1 MKIFK
6 RKKKEEKKPFV
17 SWESVLMNDE
27 AVSFDDAERFLA
39 GVFKTPETNA
49 TIRLQGNA
57 DDYGMTTVRAY
68 NDKQVVKNE
77 AWGAFA
83 VSAITSRARSSNQWI
98 NVPQSV
104 NAGFSTAQLSYYLFQ
119 SVNYYDCMLQA
130 QDPLMAKVLTIL
142 SETPFSKGGKIAN
155 KDKDEADKILDAA
168 EKKKLTRKFVKAIRS
183 MYAVGGCLLYLQTN
197 DADLTEPLDLK
208 SRNMNDITD
217 FVHIDPINVTAIS
230 VNTSEPAKSDYMN
243 PSVWYVVGLGAVH
256 ASRFLKFEA
265 NVPELLL
272 KPLCMYF
279 GTPLTNLIKQDIA
292 NSNLATQG
300 LANLINRC
308 RFLFLKTDDNS
319 YQTGAIRD
327 FRARLEVMSKMQDNH
342 MFTPLKTTEDVL
354 QQTTALTGFS
364 ETTEFLYEVV
374 AAKTGIP
381 LTELLGTTAKGMNAT
396 GEGDRRSWYDRVN
409 SIRESVREQW
419 ETVLGIIAGQ
429 ISDGAFQEIHYV
441 FNLLET
447 PTEAERAEINKANL
461 EVAKALIEVG
471 GNAENVFDWLRK
483 DDNLQIDS
491 VEFDAERFDESDFD
505 AEMQPNGEL
514 TADAMGQIPSETATE
529 GLKSQNIWIDNPD
542 TFITMK
548 KSKVPLKDGETKK
561 EAVERFLS
569 DKGRLKKTDKAP
581 QEREAESD
589 VKTKEKKDNPL
600 SYENL
605 IKGFDPSAYPDSWSD
620 EEKRISYVDKR
631 REEVRAQKDVEE
643 TQKRAGDYTVERTTA
658 KAALLRKGDKTFW
671 VQKRW
676 LREDGTL
683 TAAGQKAYE
692 EAETD
697 SEKQARQ
704 EKKKADRERGVERPA
719 KADWESDKAY
729 GYDLDLDFYNVEK
742 NRRHRIFI
750 PKSVIQPNGNIPTW
764 ILEKKI
770 EEIKDKYAGMGGFYI
785 DKHPF
790 KGHSF
795 GFIDLSH
802 NDEEDA
808 NSENEKMKS
817 SNSANDPIY
826 SIDNYVLRVSTD
838 NGETWADVGNDE

>member
-1 MKIFK
+1 MRIFK
-6 RKKKEEKKPFV
+6 RKKRVEEKTPFIN
-17 SWESVLMNDE
+17 WESVLMQEE
-27 AVSFDDAERFLA
+27 AVSFADAELFLT
-39 GVFKTPETNA
+39 GVFKEPETNA
-49 TIRLQGNA
+49 TARIKGNA
-57 DDYGMTTVRAY
+57 DDYGMATVRTY
-68 NDKQVVKNE
+68 NDSKAPKLD

-83 VSAITSRARSSNQWI
+83 VSAITSRARSANQWV

-119 SVNYYDCMLQA
+119 SVNYYDCMMQA
-130 QDPLMAKVLTIL
+130 QDPLMSKVLTIL

-155 KDKDEADKILDAA
+155 KDKEEADKILDAVG
-168 EKKKLTRKFVKAIRS
+168 KKHLTQIFVKAIRS

-197 DADLTEPLDLK
+197 DTDLTKPLDLR
-208 SRNMNDITD
+208 SRNMNEIKN
-217 FVHIDPINVTAIS
+217 FIHIDPINVTAIE
-230 VNTSEPAKSDYMN
+230 VNTSEPAKADYMN

-319 YQTGAIRD
+319 YQTGAIKN
-327 FRARLEVMSKMQDNH
+327 FQSRLQVMSKMQDNH
-342 MFTPLKTTEDVL
+342 MFTPLKTTEDVI
-354 QQTTALTGFS
+354 QQTTALTGFA

-409 SIRESVREQW
+409 SIRESVRDQW

-429 ISDGAFQEIHYV
+429 LTDGAFQEIHYD

-471 GNAENVFDWLRK
+471 GSAENVFDWLRK
-483 DDNLQIDS
+483 DDNLQIDA
-491 VEFDAERFDESDFD
+491 VEFDSERFDESDFD
-505 AEMQPNGEL
+505 AETQPMGEL
-514 TADAMGQIPSETATE
+514 TSDDMGKNASEIATE
-529 GLKSQNIWIDNPD
+529 SLKSSNIWIDNPA

-548 KSKVPLKDGETKK
+548 GAKVPLEEGQSSREAGEK
-561 EAVERFLS
+561 FLA
-569 DKGRLKKTDKAP
+569 DKGRKTKSAP
-581 QEREAESD
+581 EAE
-589 VKTKEKKDNPL
+589 KKEEAKPEAKDD
-600 SYENL
+600 
-605 IKGFDPSAYPDSWSD
+605 GFKV
-620 EEKRISYVDKR
+620 EK
-631 REEVRAQKDVEE
+631 E
-643 TQKRAGDYTVERTTA
+643 TA
-658 KAALLRKGDKTFW
+658 KAKLLRKGDKSFW
-671 VQKRW
+671 IQKRW
-676 LREDGTL
+676 MREDGTL

-697 SEKQARQ
+697 SAKQARQ
-704 EKKKADRERGVERPA
+704 EKWKADRAKGVERPA

-729 GYDLDLDFYNVEK
+729 GYDLDLDFYNIEQ

-770 EEIKDKYAGMGGFYI
+770 DEIKEQYEKMGGFFI
-785 DKHPF
+785 ERHPF
-790 KGHSF
+790 KKHSF
-795 GFIDLSH
+795 GYIDMSH
-802 NDEEDA
+802 NDEADA
-808 NSENEKMKS
+808 ENSGEKIKA
-817 SNSANDPIY
+817 SNSADMPIY
-826 SIDNYVLRVSTD
+826 TIDNYVLKVSSD
-838 NGETWADVGNDE
+838 NGETWADVGDDE

>member
-6 RKKKEEKKPFV
+6 RKKKEEKKTFV

-68 NDKQVVKNE
+68 NEKQAVKNE

-83 VSAITSRARSSNQWI
+83 VSAITSSARSSNQWI

-155 KDKDEADKILDAA
+155 KDKEEADKILDAA

-197 DADLTEPLDLK
+197 DSDLTKPLDLK
-208 SRNMNDITD
+208 TLNMNDITD
-217 FVHIDPINVTAIS
+217 FVHIDPINVTAIN

-342 MFTPLKTTEDVL
+342 MFTPLKTTEDVI

-419 ETVLGIIAGQ
+419 ETALGIVAGQ
-429 ISDGAFQEIHYV
+429 ISDGKFQEIHYD

-529 GLKSQNIWIDNPD
+529 SLKS
-542 TFITMK
+542 K
-548 KSKVPLKDGETKK
+548 
-561 EAVERFLS
+561 
-569 DKGRLKKTDKAP
+569 
-581 QEREAESD
+581 
-589 VKTKEKKDNPL
+589 
-600 SYENL
+600 NL
-605 IKGFDPSAYPDSWSD
+605 D
-620 EEKRISYVDKR
+620 
-631 REEVRAQKDVEE
+631 
-643 TQKRAGDYTVERTTA
+643 
-658 KAALLRKGDKTFW
+658 
-671 VQKRW
+671 
-676 LREDGTL
+676 
-683 TAAGQKAYE
+683 
-692 EAETD
+692 
-697 SEKQARQ
+697 
-704 EKKKADRERGVERPA
+704 
-719 KADWESDKAY
+719 
-729 GYDLDLDFYNVEK
+729 
-742 NRRHRIFI
+742 
-750 PKSVIQPNGNIPTW
+750 
-764 ILEKKI
+764 
-770 EEIKDKYAGMGGFYI
+770 
-785 DKHPF
+785 
-790 KGHSF
+790 
-795 GFIDLSH
+795 
-802 NDEEDA
+802 
-808 NSENEKMKS
+808 
-817 SNSANDPIY
+817 
-826 SIDNYVLRVSTD
+826 
-838 NGETWADVGNDE
+838 

>member
-68 NDKQVVKNE
+68 NDKQAVKNE

-155 KDKDEADKILDAA
+155 KDKEEADKILDAA
-168 EKKKLTRKFVKAIRS
+168 EKKNLTRKFVKAIRS

-208 SRNMNDITD
+208 TRNMNDITD
-217 FVHIDPINVTAIS
+217 FVHIDPINVTAIN

-342 MFTPLKTTEDVL
+342 MFTPLKTTEDVI

-419 ETVLGIIAGQ
+419 ETALGIVAGQ
-429 ISDGAFQEIHYV
+429 IADGAFQEIHYD

-505 AEMQPNGEL
+505 AEIQPNGDL

-529 GLKSQNIWIDNPD
+529 SLKSQNIWIDNPA

-548 KSKVPLKDGETKK
+548 GAKVPLEEGQSSK
-561 EAVERFLS
+561 EAAEKFLS
-569 DKGRLKKTDKAP
+569 DKGRKPKAAPEAEKKEEAKPESKEADKDDGFKV
-581 QEREAESD
+581 ERE
-589 VKTKEKKDNPL
+589 
-600 SYENL
+600 
-605 IKGFDPSAYPDSWSD
+605 
-620 EEKRISYVDKR
+620 
-631 REEVRAQKDVEE
+631 
-643 TQKRAGDYTVERTTA
+643 TA
-658 KAALLRKGDKTFW
+658 KAKLLRKGDKSFW

-683 TAAGQKAYE
+683 TPAGQKAYE

-729 GYDLDLDFYNVEK
+729 GYDLELEFPDTGIT
-742 NRRHRIFI
+742 RRHRVFI
-750 PKSVIQPNGNIPTW
+750 PKSVIQPNGNIPYW
-764 ILEKKI
+764 LMRKKM
-770 EEIKDKYAGMGGFYI
+770 EEIDEHYSGGYFI
-785 DKHPF
+785 TKHPF
-790 KGHSF
+790 KDFDF
-795 GFIDLSH
+795 GFNEEEFLAKHPELRDLVKFG
-802 NDEEDA
+802 DKA
-808 NSENEKMKS
+808 KT
-817 SNSANDPIY
+817 SNSATDPIY
-826 SIDNYVLRVSTD
+826 SIDNYVLMVSTD

>member
-68 NDKQVVKNE
+68 NDKQAVKNE

-155 KDKDEADKILDAA
+155 KDKEEADKILDAA

-183 MYAVGGCLLYLQTN
+183 MYAVGGCLIYLQTN
-197 DADLTEPLDLK
+197 DADLTKPLDLK
-208 SRNMNDITD
+208 TRNMNDITD

-429 ISDGAFQEIHYV
+429 ISDGAFQEIHYD

-529 GLKSQNIWIDNPD
+529 SLKSQNIWIDNPA

-548 KSKVPLKDGETKK
+548 GAKVPLEEGQSSK
-561 EAVERFLS
+561 EAAEKFLS
-569 DKGRLKKTDKAP
+569 DKGRKPKAAPEAEKKEEAKPEAKEADKDDGFKV
-581 QEREAESD
+581 ERET
-589 VKTKEKKDNPL
+589 TK
-600 SYENL
+600 
-605 IKGFDPSAYPDSWSD
+605 
-620 EEKRISYVDKR
+620 
-631 REEVRAQKDVEE
+631 
-643 TQKRAGDYTVERTTA
+643 A
-658 KAALLRKGDKTFW
+658 KLLRKGDKSFW

-683 TAAGQKAYE
+683 TPAGQKAYE

-697 SEKQARQ
+697 SEKQERQ

-729 GYDLDLDFYNVEK
+729 GYDLDLDFYNIEK

-817 SNSANDPIY
+817 SNSNDPIY

>member
-68 NDKQVVKNE
+68 NDKQAVKNE

-155 KDKDEADKILDAA
+155 KDKEEADKILDAA

-197 DADLTEPLDLK
+197 DTDLTKPLDLK
-208 SRNMNDITD
+208 TRNMNDITD
-217 FVHIDPINVTAIS
+217 FVHIDPINVTAIN

-342 MFTPLKTTEDVL
+342 MFTPLKTTEDVI

-419 ETVLGIIAGQ
+419 ETALGIVAGQ
-429 ISDGAFQEIHYV
+429 IADGAFQEIHYD

-514 TADAMGQIPSETATE
+514 TADAMGQIPSGTATE
-529 GLKSQNIWIDNPD
+529 SLKSQNIWIDNPA

-548 KSKVPLKDGETKK
+548 GAKVPLEEGQSSK
-561 EAVERFLS
+561 EAAEKFLS
-569 DKGRLKKTDKAP
+569 DKGRKPKAAPEAEKKEEAKPEAKEADKDDGFKV
-581 QEREAESD
+581 ERE
-589 VKTKEKKDNPL
+589 
-600 SYENL
+600 
-605 IKGFDPSAYPDSWSD
+605 
-620 EEKRISYVDKR
+620 
-631 REEVRAQKDVEE
+631 
-643 TQKRAGDYTVERTTA
+643 TA
-658 KAALLRKGDKTFW
+658 KAKLLRKGDKSFW
-671 VQKRW
+671 IQKRW

-729 GYDLDLDFYNVEK
+729 GYDLELEFPDTGRT
-742 NRRHRIFI
+742 RRQRIFI
-750 PKSVIQPNGNIPTW
+750 PKSVIQPNGNIPYW
-764 ILEKKI
+764 LMRKKI
-770 EEIKDKYAGMGGFYI
+770 EEIDEHYSGGYFI
-785 DKHPF
+785 TKHPF
-790 KGHSF
+790 KDFDF
-795 GFIDLSH
+795 GF
-802 NDEEDA
+802 DEEELLAKHPELRDLVKFGDKA
-808 NSENEKMKS
+808 KT
-817 SNSANDPIY
+817 SNSATDPIY

-838 NGETWADVGNDE
+838 NGKTWADVGNDE

>member
-6 RKKKEEKKPFV
+6 RKKKEEKKTFV

-68 NDKQVVKNE
+68 NEKQAVKNE

-83 VSAITSRARSSNQWI
+83 VSAITSSARSSNQWI

-155 KDKDEADKILDAA
+155 KDKEEADKILDAA

-197 DADLTEPLDLK
+197 DSDLTKPLDLK
-208 SRNMNDITD
+208 TLNMNDITD
-217 FVHIDPINVTAIS
+217 FVHIDPINVTAIN

-342 MFTPLKTTEDVL
+342 MFTPLKTTEDVI

-419 ETVLGIIAGQ
+419 ETALGIVAGQ
-429 ISDGAFQEIHYV
+429 ISDGKFQEIHYD

-514 TADAMGQIPSETATE
+514 TADAMGQIPSGTATE
-529 GLKSQNIWIDNPD
+529 SLKSQNIWIDNPA

-548 KSKVPLKDGETKK
+548 GAKVPLEEGQSSK
-561 EAVERFLS
+561 EAAEKFLS
-569 DKGRLKKTDKAP
+569 DKGRKPKDAPKAEKKEEAKPEAKEADKDDGFKV
-581 QEREAESD
+581 ERE
-589 VKTKEKKDNPL
+589 
-600 SYENL
+600 
-605 IKGFDPSAYPDSWSD
+605 
-620 EEKRISYVDKR
+620 
-631 REEVRAQKDVEE
+631 
-643 TQKRAGDYTVERTTA
+643 TA
-658 KAALLRKGDKTFW
+658 KAKLLRKGDKSFW

-697 SEKQARQ
+697 SAKQARQ
-704 EKKKADRERGVERPA
+704 EKRKADRERGVERPA

-729 GYDLDLDFYNVEK
+729 GYDLELEFPDTGRT
-742 NRRHRIFI
+742 RRQRIFI
-750 PKSVIQPNGNIPTW
+750 PKSVIQPNGNIPYW
-764 ILEKKI
+764 LMRKKM
-770 EEIKDKYAGMGGFYI
+770 EEIDEHYSGGYFI
-785 DKHPF
+785 TKHPF
-790 KGHSF
+790 KDFDF
-795 GFIDLSH
+795 GF
-802 NDEEDA
+802 DEEELLAKHPELRDLVKFGDKA
-808 NSENEKMKS
+808 KT
-817 SNSANDPIY
+817 SNSATDPIY

>member
-1 MKIFK
+1 MRIFK
-6 RKKKEEKKPFV
+6 RKKRVEEKTPFID
-17 SWESVLMNDE
+17 WERVLMQEE
-27 AVSFDDAERFLA
+27 AVSFNDAERFLT
-39 GVFKTPETNA
+39 GVFKEPETNA
-49 TIRLQGNA
+49 TARIKGNA
-57 DDYGMTTVRAY
+57 DDYGMATVRTY
-68 NDKQVVKNE
+68 NDNKAPKID

-83 VSAITSRARSSNQWI
+83 VSAITSRARSANQWV

-119 SVNYYDCMLQA
+119 SVNYYDCMMQA
-130 QDPLMAKVLTIL
+130 QDPLMSKVLTIL

-155 KDKDEADKILDAA
+155 KDKEEADEIIDAA
-168 EKKKLTRKFVKAIRS
+168 EKKHLTRIFVKAIRS

-197 DADLTEPLDLK
+197 DTDLTKPLDLR
-208 SRNMNDITD
+208 SRNMNEIKN
-217 FVHIDPINVTAIS
+217 FIHIDPINVTAIE
-230 VNTSEPAKSDYMN
+230 VNTSEPAKADYMN

-319 YQTGAIRD
+319 YQTGAIKN
-327 FRARLEVMSKMQDNH
+327 FQSRLQVMSKMQDNH
-342 MFTPLKTTEDVL
+342 MFTPLKTTEDVI
-354 QQTTALTGFS
+354 QQTTALTGFA

-429 ISDGAFQEIHYV
+429 LTDGSFQEIHYD

-471 GNAENVFDWLRK
+471 GSAENVFDWLRK
-483 DDNLQIDS
+483 DDNLQIDA

-505 AEMQPNGEL
+505 AETQPMGEL
-514 TADAMGQIPSETATE
+514 TSDDMGQNSSEIATE
-529 GLKSQNIWIDNPD
+529 SLKSQNIWIDNPA

-548 KSKVPLKDGETKK
+548 GAKVPLEEGQSSREAGEK
-561 EAVERFLS
+561 FLA
-569 DKGRLKKTDKAP
+569 DKGRKPKVAP
-581 QEREAESD
+581 EAE
-589 VKTKEKKDNPL
+589 KKEEAKPEAK
-600 SYENL
+600 E
-605 IKGFDPSAYPDSWSD
+605 
-620 EEKRISYVDKR
+620 
-631 REEVRAQKDVEE
+631 
-643 TQKRAGDYTVERTTA
+643 TA
-658 KAALLRKGDKTFW
+658 KDDGFKVEKETARAKLLRKGDKSFW
-671 VQKRW
+671 IQKRW
-676 LREDGTL
+676 MREDGTL

-697 SEKQARQ
+697 SAKQARQ
-704 EKKKADRERGVERPA
+704 EKWKADRARGVERPA

-729 GYDLDLDFYNVEK
+729 GYDLELEFPDIERT
-742 NRRHRIFI
+742 RRHRVFI
-750 PKSVIQPNGNIPTW
+750 PKSVIQPNGNIPSW
-764 ILEKKI
+764 ILDKKI
-770 EEIKDKYAGMGGFYI
+770 EEISNHYEGMGHYFI
-785 DKHPF
+785 TKHPF
-790 KGHSF
+790 KDYDF
-795 GFIDLSH
+795 GF
-802 NDEEDA
+802 NEDKLLA
-808 NSENEKMKS
+808 KHPELKEITDFGSKAKS
-817 SNSANDPIY
+817 SNSAAADPIY
-826 SIDNYVLRVSTD
+826 TIDNYVLKVSSD
-838 NGETWADVGNDE
+838 NGDTWADVGDDE

>member
-1 MKIFK
+1 MRIFK
-6 RKKKEEKKPFV
+6 RKKKVEEKKPFV
-17 SWESVLMNDE
+17 NWESVLTQSE
-27 AVSFDDAERFLA
+27 AVSFEDAERFLA
-39 GVFKTPETNA
+39 GIFKTPETNA
-49 TIRLQGNA
+49 AIRLQGNA

-68 NDKQVVKNE
+68 NDKQAVKNE

-119 SVNYYDCMLQA
+119 TVNYYDCMMQA
-130 QDPLMAKVLTIL
+130 QDPLMTKVLTIL

-155 KDKDEADKILDAA
+155 KDKEEADKILDAV
-168 EKKKLTRKFVKAIRS
+168 EKKKLTRKLVKAIRS

-197 DADLTEPLDLK
+197 DADLTKPLDLK
-208 SRNMNDITD
+208 SRNMNDIAD
-217 FVHIDPINVTAIS
+217 FVHIDPINVTAIN
-230 VNTSEPAKSDYMN
+230 VNTSEPAKADYMN
-243 PSVWYVVGLGAVH
+243 PSIWYVVGLGAVH

-342 MFTPLKTTEDVL
+342 MFTPLKTTEDVI
-354 QQTTALTGFS
+354 QQVTPLTGFS

-419 ETVLGIIAGQ
+419 ETVLGIVAGQ
-429 ISDGAFQEIHYV
+429 ITDGAFQEIHYD

-461 EVAKALIEVG
+461 EVAKALVEVG

-514 TADAMGQIPSETATE
+514 SADAMGQIPSETATE
-529 GLKSQNIWIDNPD
+529 SLKSQNIWIDNPA
-542 TFITMK
+542 TFVTMK
-548 KSKVPLKDGETKK
+548 GAKVPLEEGQSSK
-561 EAVERFLS
+561 EAAERFLS
-569 DKGRLKKTDKAP
+569 DKGRKPKAAPEAEKKEEAKPEAKETAKDDGFKV
-581 QEREAESD
+581 ERE
-589 VKTKEKKDNPL
+589 
-600 SYENL
+600 
-605 IKGFDPSAYPDSWSD
+605 
-620 EEKRISYVDKR
+620 
-631 REEVRAQKDVEE
+631 
-643 TQKRAGDYTVERTTA
+643 TA
-658 KAALLRKGDKTFW
+658 KAKLLRKGDKSFW
-671 VQKRW
+671 IQKRW

-697 SEKQARQ
+697 QAKQERQ
-704 EKKKADRERGVERPA
+704 EKRKAERERGVVRPE

-729 GYDLDLDFYNVEK
+729 GYDLDLDFYNTEQ

-795 GFIDLSH
+795 GFIDLSG
-802 NDEEDA
+802 NDEGDGA
-808 NSENEKMKS
+808 SENKAKS

-838 NGETWADVGNDE
+838 NGETWADVGDDE

>member
-49 TIRLQGNA
+49 TVRLQGNA

-68 NDKQVVKNE
+68 NDKQAVKNE

-155 KDKDEADKILDAA
+155 KDKEEADKILDAA

-183 MYAVGGCLLYLQTN
+183 MYAVGGCLIYLQTN
-197 DADLTEPLDLK
+197 DADLTKPLDLK
-208 SRNMNDITD
+208 TRNMNDITD

-374 AAKTGIP
+374 AAKTGIT

-409 SIRESVREQW
+409 LIRESVREQW

-429 ISDGAFQEIHYV
+429 ISDGKFQEIHYD

-514 TADAMGQIPSETATE
+514 TADTMGQIPSETATE
-529 GLKSQNIWIDNPD
+529 SLKSQNIWIDNPA

-548 KSKVPLKDGETKK
+548 GAKVPLEEGQSSK
-561 EAVERFLS
+561 EAAEKFLS
-569 DKGRLKKTDKAP
+569 DKGRKPKAAPEAEKKEEAKPEAKEADKDDGFKV
-581 QEREAESD
+581 ERE
-589 VKTKEKKDNPL
+589 
-600 SYENL
+600 
-605 IKGFDPSAYPDSWSD
+605 
-620 EEKRISYVDKR
+620 
-631 REEVRAQKDVEE
+631 
-643 TQKRAGDYTVERTTA
+643 TA
-658 KAALLRKGDKTFW
+658 KAKLLRKGDKSFW

-697 SEKQARQ
+697 SDKQARQ

-808 NSENEKMKS
+808 KSENEKMKS

>member
-6 RKKKEEKKPFV
+6 RKKKEEEKPFV

-68 NDKQVVKNE
+68 NDKQAVKNE

-130 QDPLMAKVLTIL
+130 QDPLMSKVLTIL

-155 KDKDEADKILDAA
+155 KDKEEADKILDAA

-197 DADLTEPLDLK
+197 DSDLTEPLDLK
-208 SRNMNDITD
+208 TRNMNDITD
-217 FVHIDPINVTAIS
+217 FVHIDPINVTAIN

-342 MFTPLKTTEDVL
+342 MFTPLKTTEDVI

-419 ETVLGIIAGQ
+419 ETVLGIVAGQ
-429 ISDGAFQEIHYV
+429 IADGAFQEIHYD

-514 TADAMGQIPSETATE
+514 TADAIGQIPSETATE
-529 GLKSQNIWIDNPD
+529 SLKSQNIWIDNPS
-542 TFITMK
+542 TYITMK
-548 KSKVPLKDGETKK
+548 GAKVPLEEGQSSK
-561 EAVERFLS
+561 EAAEKFLS
-569 DKGRLKKTDKAP
+569 DKGRKPKDAPKAEKKEEAKPEAKEADKDDGFKV
-581 QEREAESD
+581 ERE
-589 VKTKEKKDNPL
+589 
-600 SYENL
+600 
-605 IKGFDPSAYPDSWSD
+605 
-620 EEKRISYVDKR
+620 
-631 REEVRAQKDVEE
+631 
-643 TQKRAGDYTVERTTA
+643 TA
-658 KAALLRKGDKTFW
+658 KAKLLRKGDKSFW

-683 TAAGQKAYE
+683 TPSGQKAYE

-729 GYDLDLDFYNVEK
+729 GYDLELEFPDTGRT
-742 NRRHRIFI
+742 RRQRIFI
-750 PKSVIQPNGNIPTW
+750 PKSVIQPNGNIPYW
-764 ILEKKI
+764 LMRKKM
-770 EEIKDKYAGMGGFYI
+770 EEIDEHYSGGYFI
-785 DKHPF
+785 TKHPF
-790 KGHSF
+790 KDFDF
-795 GFIDLSH
+795 GF
-802 NDEEDA
+802 DEEELLAKHPELRDLVKFGDKA
-808 NSENEKMKS
+808 KT
-817 SNSANDPIY
+817 SNSATDPIY

>member
-68 NDKQVVKNE
+68 NDKQAVKNE

-155 KDKDEADKILDAA
+155 KDKEEADKILDAA

-183 MYAVGGCLLYLQTN
+183 MYAVGGCLIYLQTN
-197 DADLTEPLDLK
+197 DADLSKPLDLK
-208 SRNMNDITD
+208 SRKMNDITD

-342 MFTPLKTTEDVL
+342 MFTPLKTTEDVI

-419 ETVLGIIAGQ
+419 ETALGIVAGQ
-429 ISDGAFQEIHYV
+429 IADGAFQEIHYD

-514 TADAMGQIPSETATE
+514 TADAMGQIPSGTATE
-529 GLKSQNIWIDNPD
+529 SLKSQNIGIDNPA

-548 KSKVPLKDGETKK
+548 GAKVPLEEGQSSK
-561 EAVERFLS
+561 EAAEKFLS
-569 DKGRLKKTDKAP
+569 DKGRKPKAAPEAEKKEEAKPEAKESDKDDGFKV
-581 QEREAESD
+581 ERE
-589 VKTKEKKDNPL
+589 
-600 SYENL
+600 
-605 IKGFDPSAYPDSWSD
+605 
-620 EEKRISYVDKR
+620 
-631 REEVRAQKDVEE
+631 
-643 TQKRAGDYTVERTTA
+643 TA
-658 KAALLRKGDKTFW
+658 KAKLLRKGDKSFW

-704 EKKKADRERGVERPA
+704 EKRKADRERGVERPA

-729 GYDLDLDFYNVEK
+729 GYDLELEFPDTGRT
-742 NRRHRIFI
+742 RRQRIFI
-750 PKSVIQPNGNIPTW
+750 PKSVIQPNGNIPYW
-764 ILEKKI
+764 LMRKKI
-770 EEIKDKYAGMGGFYI
+770 EEIDEHYSGGYFI
-785 DKHPF
+785 TKHPF
-790 KGHSF
+790 KDFDF
-795 GFIDLSH
+795 GF
-802 NDEEDA
+802 DEEELLAKHPELRDLVKFGDKA
-808 NSENEKMKS
+808 KT
-817 SNSANDPIY
+817 SNSATDPIY

>member
-68 NDKQVVKNE
+68 NDKQAVKNE

-197 DADLTEPLDLK
+197 DSDLTKPLDLK
-208 SRNMNDITD
+208 SRNMNEITD
-217 FVHIDPINVTAIS
+217 FVHIDPINVTAIN

-342 MFTPLKTTEDVL
+342 MFTPLKTTEDVI

-419 ETVLGIIAGQ
+419 ETALGIVAGQ
-429 ISDGAFQEIHYV
+429 IADGAFQEIHYD

-505 AEMQPNGEL
+505 AEMQPNGDL
-514 TADAMGQIPSETATE
+514 TADTMGQIPSETATE
-529 GLKSQNIWIDNPD
+529 SLKSQNIWIDNPA
-542 TFITMK
+542 TYITMK
-548 KSKVPLKDGETKK
+548 GAKVPLEEGQNSK
-561 EAVERFLS
+561 EAAEKFLS
-569 DKGRLKKTDKAP
+569 DKGRKPKATPEAKESDKDDGFKV
-581 QEREAESD
+581 ERE
-589 VKTKEKKDNPL
+589 
-600 SYENL
+600 
-605 IKGFDPSAYPDSWSD
+605 
-620 EEKRISYVDKR
+620 
-631 REEVRAQKDVEE
+631 
-643 TQKRAGDYTVERTTA
+643 TA
-658 KAALLRKGDKTFW
+658 KAKLLRKGDKSFW
-671 VQKRW
+671 IQKRW

-697 SEKQARQ
+697 SDKQARQ

-808 NSENEKMKS
+808 NSENEKAKS
-817 SNSANDPIY
+817 SNSAADPIY

>member
-1 MKIFK
+1 MRIFK
-6 RKKKEEKKPFV
+6 RKKKVEEKKPFV
-17 SWESVLMNDE
+17 NWESVLTQSE
-27 AVSFDDAERFLA
+27 AVSFEDAERFLA

-49 TIRLQGNA
+49 TIRLNGNA

-68 NDKQVVKNE
+68 NDKQAVKNE

-83 VSAITSRARSSNQWI
+83 VSAITSRARSSNQWV

-119 SVNYYDCMLQA
+119 TVNYYDCMMQA
-130 QDPLMAKVLTIL
+130 QDPLMAKVLMIL

-155 KDKDEADKILDAA
+155 KDKEEADKILDAV
-168 EKKKLTRKFVKAIRS
+168 EKKKLTRKLVKAIRS

-197 DADLTEPLDLK
+197 DADLTKPLDLK
-208 SRNMNDITD
+208 SRNMNDIAD

-230 VNTSEPAKSDYMN
+230 VNTSEPAKADYMN
-243 PSVWYVVGLGAVH
+243 PSIWYVVGLGAVH

-327 FRARLEVMSKMQDNH
+327 FRARLEVMAKMQDNH
-342 MFTPLKTTEDVL
+342 MFTPLKTTEDVV
-354 QQTTALTGFS
+354 QQVTPLTGFS
-364 ETTEFLYEVV
+364 ETTEFLYEIV

-419 ETVLGIIAGQ
+419 ETVLGIVAGQ
-429 ISDGAFQEIHYV
+429 ITDGAFQEIHYD

-461 EVAKALIEVG
+461 EVAKALVEVG

-505 AEMQPNGEL
+505 AEMQPNSEL
-514 TADAMGQIPSETATE
+514 SADAIGQIPSETATE
-529 GLKSQNIWIDNPD
+529 SLKSQNIWIDNPA

-548 KSKVPLKDGETKK
+548 GAKVPLEEGQSSK
-561 EAVERFLS
+561 EAAERFLS
-569 DKGRLKKTDKAP
+569 DKGRKPKAAPEAEKKEEAKPEAKETAKDGGFKV
-581 QEREAESD
+581 ERE
-589 VKTKEKKDNPL
+589 
-600 SYENL
+600 
-605 IKGFDPSAYPDSWSD
+605 
-620 EEKRISYVDKR
+620 
-631 REEVRAQKDVEE
+631 
-643 TQKRAGDYTVERTTA
+643 TA
-658 KAALLRKGDKTFW
+658 KAKLLRKGDKSFW
-671 VQKRW
+671 IQKRW
-676 LREDGTL
+676 MREDGTL
-683 TAAGQKAYE
+683 TAAGKKAYE

-697 SEKQARQ
+697 QAKQERQ
-704 EKKKADRERGVERPA
+704 EKRKAERERGIARPE

-729 GYDLDLDFYNVEK
+729 GYDLELEFPDTGRT
-742 NRRHRIFI
+742 RRHRVFI
-750 PKSVIQPNGNIPTW
+750 PKSVIQPNGNIPYW
-764 ILEKKI
+764 LMRKKMD
-770 EEIKDKYAGMGGFYI
+770 EIDEHYSGGYFI
-785 DKHPF
+785 TKHPF
-790 KGHSF
+790 KDFDF
-795 GFIDLSH
+795 GF
-802 NDEEDA
+802 DEEELLAKHPELKDLVKWGDKA
-808 NSENEKMKS
+808 KS
-817 SNSANDPIY
+817 SNSVTDPIY
-826 SIDNYVLRVSTD
+826 SIDNYVLRVSSD
-838 NGETWADVGNDE
+838 NGETWTDAGNDE

>member
-57 DDYGMTTVRAY
+57 DDYGMATVRAY
-68 NDKQVVKNE
+68 NDKQAVKNE

-155 KDKDEADKILDAA
+155 KDKEEADKILDAA

-197 DADLTEPLDLK
+197 DADLTKPLDLK
-208 SRNMNDITD
+208 SGNMNDITD

-429 ISDGAFQEIHYV
+429 ISDGAFQEIHYD

-529 GLKSQNIWIDNPD
+529 SLKSQNIWIDNPA
-542 TFITMK
+542 TYITMK
-548 KSKVPLKDGETKK
+548 GAKVPLEEGQSSK
-561 EAVERFLS
+561 EAAEKFLS
-569 DKGRLKKTDKAP
+569 DKGRKPKAEPEAEKKEEAKPEAKEADKDDGFKV
-581 QEREAESD
+581 ERET
-589 VKTKEKKDNPL
+589 TK
-600 SYENL
+600 
-605 IKGFDPSAYPDSWSD
+605 
-620 EEKRISYVDKR
+620 
-631 REEVRAQKDVEE
+631 
-643 TQKRAGDYTVERTTA
+643 A
-658 KAALLRKGDKTFW
+658 KLLRKGDKSFW

-683 TAAGQKAYE
+683 TPAGQKAYE

-697 SEKQARQ
+697 QAKQARQ

-729 GYDLDLDFYNVEK
+729 GYDLDLDFYNIEK

-802 NDEEDA
+802 NEEDA

>member
-39 GVFKTPETNA
+39 GIFKTPETNA

-57 DDYGMTTVRAY
+57 GDYGMTTVRAY
-68 NDKQVVKNE
+68 NDKQAVKNE
-77 AWGAFA
+77 TWGAFA

-155 KDKDEADKILDAA
+155 KDKEEADKILDAA

-183 MYAVGGCLLYLQTN
+183 MYAVGGCLLYLQTD
-197 DADLTEPLDLK
+197 DADLTKPLDLN

-217 FVHIDPINVTAIS
+217 FVHIDPINVTAIN
-230 VNTSEPAKSDYMN
+230 VNTSEPAKSDYMD

-429 ISDGAFQEIHYV
+429 ISDGVFQEIHYD

-505 AEMQPNGEL
+505 AEMQPNDEL

-529 GLKSQNIWIDNPD
+529 SLKSQNIWIDNPA

-548 KSKVPLKDGETKK
+548 GAKVPLEEGQSSK
-561 EAVERFLS
+561 EAAEKFLS
-569 DKGRLKKTDKAP
+569 DKGRKPKAAPEAEKKEEAKPEAKEADKDDGFKV
-581 QEREAESD
+581 ERE
-589 VKTKEKKDNPL
+589 
-600 SYENL
+600 
-605 IKGFDPSAYPDSWSD
+605 
-620 EEKRISYVDKR
+620 
-631 REEVRAQKDVEE
+631 
-643 TQKRAGDYTVERTTA
+643 TA
-658 KAALLRKGDKTFW
+658 KAKLLRKGDKSFW

-808 NSENEKMKS
+808 KSENEKMKS

-838 NGETWADVGNDE
+838 NGETWADVGDDE

>member
-68 NDKQVVKNE
+68 NDKQAVKNE

-155 KDKDEADKILDAA
+155 KDKEETDKILDAA

-183 MYAVGGCLLYLQTN
+183 MYAVGGCLIYLQTN
-197 DADLTEPLDLK
+197 DADLTKPLDLK
-208 SRNMNDITD
+208 TRNMNDITD

-409 SIRESVREQW
+409 LIRESVREQW

-429 ISDGAFQEIHYV
+429 ISDGKFQEIHYD

-514 TADAMGQIPSETATE
+514 TADTMGQIPSETATE
-529 GLKSQNIWIDNPD
+529 SLKSQNIWIDNPA

-548 KSKVPLKDGETKK
+548 GAKVPLEEGQSSK
-561 EAVERFLS
+561 EAAEKFLS
-569 DKGRLKKTDKAP
+569 DKGRKPKAAPEAEKKEEAKPEAKEADKDDGFKV
-581 QEREAESD
+581 ERE
-589 VKTKEKKDNPL
+589 
-600 SYENL
+600 
-605 IKGFDPSAYPDSWSD
+605 
-620 EEKRISYVDKR
+620 
-631 REEVRAQKDVEE
+631 
-643 TQKRAGDYTVERTTA
+643 TA
-658 KAALLRKGDKTFW
+658 KAKLLRKGDKSFW

-697 SEKQARQ
+697 SDKQARQ

-808 NSENEKMKS
+808 KSENEKMKS

>member
-68 NDKQVVKNE
+68 NDKQAVKNE

-155 KDKDEADKILDAA
+155 KDKEEADKILDAA

-197 DADLTEPLDLK
+197 DTDLTKPLDLK
-208 SRNMNDITD
+208 TRNMNDITD
-217 FVHIDPINVTAIS
+217 FVHIDPINVTAIN

-342 MFTPLKTTEDVL
+342 MFTPLKTTEDVI

-419 ETVLGIIAGQ
+419 ETALGIVAGQ
-429 ISDGAFQEIHYV
+429 IADGAFQEIHYD

-529 GLKSQNIWIDNPD
+529 SLKSQNIWIDNPA

-548 KSKVPLKDGETKK
+548 GAKVPLEEGQSSK
-561 EAVERFLS
+561 EAAEKFLS
-569 DKGRLKKTDKAP
+569 DKGRKPKAAPEAEKKEEAKPEAKEADKDDGFKV
-581 QEREAESD
+581 ERE
-589 VKTKEKKDNPL
+589 
-600 SYENL
+600 
-605 IKGFDPSAYPDSWSD
+605 
-620 EEKRISYVDKR
+620 
-631 REEVRAQKDVEE
+631 
-643 TQKRAGDYTVERTTA
+643 TA
-658 KAALLRKGDKTFW
+658 KAKLLRKGDKSFW

-704 EKKKADRERGVERPA
+704 EKRKADRERGIERPA

-729 GYDLDLDFYNVEK
+729 GYDLELEFPDTGRT
-742 NRRHRIFI
+742 RRQRIFI
-750 PKSVIQPNGNIPTW
+750 PKSVIQPNGNIPYW
-764 ILEKKI
+764 LMRKKI
-770 EEIKDKYAGMGGFYI
+770 EEIDEHYSGGYFI
-785 DKHPF
+785 TKHPF
-790 KGHSF
+790 KDFDF
-795 GFIDLSH
+795 GF
-802 NDEEDA
+802 DEEELLAKHPELRDLVKFGDKA
-808 NSENEKMKS
+808 KT
-817 SNSANDPIY
+817 SNSATDPIY